1 MIDFFVALFVYSV
14 IAIIAGV
21 SWVFSASTIASECQ
35 KVGAFYVGSTVYE
48 CKVRENTH
56 D

>member
-1 MIDFFVALFVYSV
+1 MIDFLVALIVYSV

-35 KVGAFYVGSTVYE
+35 KLGAFYVGSTVYE
-48 CKVRENTH
+48 CKIKESKQ
-56 D
+56 

>member
-1 MIDFFVALFVYSV
+1 MIDFFVALIVYSV

-35 KVGAFYVGSTVYE
+35 KLGAFYVGSTVYE
-48 CKVRENTH
+48 CKIKESKQ
-56 D
+56 